1 MKKIYM
7 KPALQMEQMD
17 NQNIICA
24 SDPKVSINTTEGP
37 IDAGSVESRRNF
49 NTWDDEEEE

>member
-17 NQNIICA
+17 DQNIICA
-24 SDPKVSINTTEGP
+24 SDPKVSIDTEGSV
-37 IDAGSVESRRNF
+37 DAGSVESRRKF
-49 NTWDDEEEE
+49 NTWDDEDEE